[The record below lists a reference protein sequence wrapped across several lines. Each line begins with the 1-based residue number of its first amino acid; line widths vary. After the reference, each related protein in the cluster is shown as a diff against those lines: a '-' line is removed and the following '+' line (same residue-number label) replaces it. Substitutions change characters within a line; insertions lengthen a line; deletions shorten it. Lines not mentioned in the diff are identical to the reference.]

1 MFWLSG
7 CKACG
12 ILASQPGIEPPPPA
26 LEGEVL
32 TGEVPWVELFEP
44 GEFPLGQ
51 HSGLCA
57 SGLCTLTR
65 WC

>member
-51 HSGLCA
+51 H
-57 SGLCTLTR
+57 
-65 WC
+65 